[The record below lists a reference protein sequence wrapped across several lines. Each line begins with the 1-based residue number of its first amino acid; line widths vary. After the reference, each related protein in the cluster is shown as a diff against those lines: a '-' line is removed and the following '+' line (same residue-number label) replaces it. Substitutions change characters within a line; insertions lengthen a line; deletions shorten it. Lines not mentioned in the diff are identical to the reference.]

1 MPEHEKQPAAA
12 VKLVRRW
19 WPDVL
24 VVAGV
29 AWLSFACSAY
39 AGDGGLEGQI
49 DSGGGEVSGDLSI
62 GYTVGERVNLA
73 AASALTTIG
82 VLAKINRRRIDS
94 PPA

>member
-1 MPEHEKQPAAA
+1 MSEHEERPETA
-12 VKLVRRW
+12 VNLVRKW

-39 AGDGGLEGQI
+39 AGDGGVNGQL
-49 DSGGGEVSGDLSI
+49 DSGGGEVSGDISI
-62 GYTVGERVNLA
+62 GYTSGERLNIA

-82 VLAKINRRRIDS
+82 VLAKINRRRTD
-94 PPA
+94 PPAV

>member
-1 MPEHEKQPAAA
+1 MPEHGERPETAMN
-12 VKLVRRW
+12 LVRKW

-29 AWLSFACSAY
+29 VWLSFACSAY
-39 AGDGGLEGQI
+39 AGDGGLDGEI
-49 DSGGGEVSGDLSI
+49 DSGGGEVSGDISI
-62 GYTVGERVNLA
+62 GYTPGERVNIA

-82 VLAKINRRRIDS
+82 VLAKINRRRIDP

>member
-1 MPEHEKQPAAA
+1 MPEHEERPEAAMN
-12 VKLVRRW
+12 VWRRW

-39 AGDGGLEGQI
+39 AGDGGLDGQL
-49 DSGGGEVSGDLSI
+49 DSGGGEVSGDISF
-62 GYTVGERVNLA
+62 GYTNGERVNIA

-82 VLAKINRRRIDS
+82 VLARINRRRID
-94 PPA
+94 PQPG